1 MGGSVRERAF
11 SHQRQAPPLTSSRAD
26 SREDRPVVTHLLL
39 PLPVRSRLQFLLCQ
53 ELARWV
59 EQARG
64 LCAHVL
70 LRPSGRCGQ
79 RDI

>member
-1 MGGSVRERAF
+1 MGGTFRDRLS
-11 SHQRQAPPLTSSRAD
+11 SYQMHMPLTSSRAD
-26 SREDRPVVTHLLL
+26 SREDRPVLTHLLL
-39 PLPVRSRLQFLLCQ
+39 SLPVGSCLQLLLGQ

-64 LCAHVL
+64 LCAHFL
-70 LRPSGRCGQ
+70 LRPRSRCGQ